1 MPATLEQIFKK
12 FPDRVPVIVNK
23 KDKSKLNDLDKNK
36 YLVPTDMT
44 VGQFIFVLRKN
55 IKLKPEQAI
64 FIFINNSLPPTA
76 MLMGEIYGRDKDKDD
91 GFLYVTYSDE
101 NVFG

>member
-1 MPATLEQIFKK
+1 MTATLEQIFKK

-23 KDKSKLNDLDKNK
+23 KDNSKLANLEKNK
-36 YLVPTDMT
+36 YLVPNDMT

-64 FIFINNSLPPTA
+64 FIFINNTLPPTA
-76 MLMGEIYGRDKDKDD
+76 MLMGELYGRDKDKKD
-91 GFLYVTYSDE
+91 GFLYITYSDE